1 MSAMKGR
8 AWKFGDNVLNDGG
21 ITTLE
26 LTRLGVFDPTELGR
40 SCMAGIDPEFPKK
53 AKPGD
58 FIVAGKQ
65 FGKGQLHVQG
75 PLGVK
80 GLGVGLITES
90 MTRNF
95 FRLAVSAGVQMLPF
109 VPGASTEIGEGDALD
124 VDFRTGE
131 IRNLTRGTSLR
142 AAPLPD
148 FLWEFIDAGG
158 EKEWL
163 GRKYGT

>member
-1 MSAMKGR
+1 MKGK
-8 AWKFGDNVLNDGG
+8 AWTFGHNVLNDGG
-21 ITTLE
+21 VTTLE
-26 LTRLGVFDPTELGR
+26 MTRLGIFEPAELAR
-40 SCMAGIDPEFPKK
+40 SCMAAIDRDFPKK
-53 AKPGD
+53 VRLGD

-75 PLGVK
+75 PLAVK

-109 VPGASTEIGEGDALD
+109 VPTALDDIGEGDELD
-124 VDFRTGE
+124 VDFRGGV
-131 IRNLTRGTSLR
+131 IANLTRATTIR
-142 AAPLPD
+142 ASAMPD

-163 GRKYGT
+163 ARTYGS